1 MKKNI
6 KIIITKNTSN
16 NIDSNNI
23 DSNKNN
29 SLYDIEDNSK
39 IINSYIDDI
48 NNDIYKKDDEKIIYN
63 LQYFINILK
72 YITMCIINKIH
83 HIIKKYII
91 LIFLILLI
99 LYFYINILKKKLL

>member
-16 NIDSNNI
+16 NDSNINDSNN
-23 DSNKNN
+23 NT
-29 SLYDIEDNSK
+29 E

-48 NNDIYKKDDEKIIYN
+48 NNDIYKKDEKVIYN

-72 YITMCIINKIH
+72 YITIYIINKIQY
-83 HIIKKYII
+83 IIKKYII
-91 LIFLILLI
+91 LFFLILLI
-99 LYFYINILKKKLL
+99 LYFYIKYT